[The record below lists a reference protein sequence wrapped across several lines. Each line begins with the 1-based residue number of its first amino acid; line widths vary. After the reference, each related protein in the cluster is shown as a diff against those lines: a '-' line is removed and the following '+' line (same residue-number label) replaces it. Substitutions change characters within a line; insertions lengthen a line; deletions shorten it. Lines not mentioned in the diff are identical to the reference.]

1 LEGTVAGA
9 AMKRD
14 TLRSGKSSFDLTEEA
29 THVLRTAPALT
40 IAMYYAGSIPFV
52 VAVLYFWA
60 DMSRSAFAGGHLAE
74 ASLGIAALFL
84 WMKTWQV
91 VFTERI
97 RAHVAGSTI
106 PSWTASDAIR
116 VFFYQAVIQP
126 SGLFILP
133 LAMTLTVP
141 TCWVYAFYQNVTVFG
156 GRSAD
161 LSSLVKKAWK
171 HAQLWPLENH
181 FTAGILSLLGIGAWL
196 NWFFVCLLIPALLKT
211 LFGVESVFSRNPFS
225 MLNTTLL
232 AVVSGL
238 AYLTIDPV
246 AKTAYTLR
254 CFYGESLNSGEDL
267 KVQLKVGSTA
277 QRLAGAIL
285 VFALVAAAFVT
296 PTIAQDS
303 AGQISATALDQ
314 QIDHVLHQSKYAWR
328 MPRSLDDR
336 SNGGI
341 VSRFLAEAMN
351 LVRSA
356 LRSIGNWLERLLR
369 RFFADD
375 KQGGTLGWISS
386 SLLLY
391 VLLAAVLAL
400 LAIFLLRVRRRNESV
415 ATMRAQAIAQLP
427 DLADENIGAEQHP
440 EDEWIRIAQELVE
453 RGEFRLAM
461 RAFYLASLAHL
472 GRRNLIIL
480 AKFKS
485 NRDYENE
492 LRRRAHTLPELLPVF
507 VGNVSIFERA
517 WYGMYEVDA
526 NLVQRFAEDVRRL
539 VTLRSVEAS

>member
-1 LEGTVAGA
+1 
-9 AMKRD
+9 
-14 TLRSGKSSFDLTEEA
+14 
-29 THVLRTAPALT
+29 
-40 IAMYYAGSIPFV
+40 
-52 VAVLYFWA
+52 
-60 DMSRSAFAGGHLAE
+60 
-74 ASLGIAALFL
+74 
-84 WMKTWQV
+84 MKTWQA

-97 RAHVAGSTI
+97 RAHVAWSAI
-106 PSWTASDAIR
+106 PSWTASDACR
-116 VFFYQAVIQP
+116 VFFSQAVIQP

-133 LAMTLTVP
+133 LAMTLTVQA
-141 TCWVYAFYQNVTVFG
+141 CWVYAFYQNVTVFG

-171 HAQLWPLENH
+171 HAQLWTLENH
-181 FTAGILSLLGIGAWL
+181 FAAGILSILGIGAWL
-196 NWFFVCLLIPALLKT
+196 NWFFVCLVIPGLLKM
-211 LFGVESVFSRNPFS
+211 LFGMESVFSRNPFS

-246 AKTAYTLR
+246 VKTAYTLR

-267 KVQLKVGSTA
+267 KVRLKVGSTA

-415 ATMRAQAIAQLP
+415 ATIRAQAIAQLP

-472 GRRNLIIL
+472 ARHNLITL

-492 LRRRAHTLPELLPVF
+492 LCRRAHTLPELLPVF
-507 VGNVSIFERA
+507 AGNISIFERA

-526 NLVQRFAEDVRRL
+526 NLVQRFADDVRRL